1 MTPVSPRFPDVNSK
15 NSLSIEVLAKWQE
28 TAALIIANRT
38 AGDSAAL
45 TALGDTLASNDQ
57 LDAAHVWFVRYSLA
71 LKSY

>member
-1 MTPVSPRFPDVNSK
+1 MTPVAPRFPDVHSSN
-15 NSLSIEVLAKWQE
+15 LLPREVLAKWQE

-57 LDAAHVWFVRYSLA
+57 LDAAHIW
-71 LKSY
+71 